1 MIRYGYQDIIQAD
14 NDAVLAVLKS
24 VNLTQD
30 SAIEQFKQSVAA
42 NSAAQQAVAVKA
54 LDLDLGLGE
63 WLWATPNTYLF
74 ETKHMPAAKGGR
86 LQRFVAFLKLAGVAL
101 NTAASRLSPSEE
113 RLTS

>member
-54 LDLDLGLGE
+54 LDLGLGE

-74 ETKHMPAAKGGR
+74 ETKLMSAAKGGR
-86 LQRFVAFLKLAGVAL
+86 LQRFVAYLKLAGVAR
-101 NTAASRLSPSEE
+101 NTAASRLYPNEE